1 MMNKTSWIA
10 AIICGI
16 FTYIICTI
24 LKTDNYLIAI
34 LTGIVF
40 GVIFGTISNLI
51 KSK

>member
-24 LKTDNYLIAI
+24 LK
-34 LTGIVF
+34 F
-40 GVIFGTISNLI
+40 ETIRKLDGLEL
-51 KSK
+51 